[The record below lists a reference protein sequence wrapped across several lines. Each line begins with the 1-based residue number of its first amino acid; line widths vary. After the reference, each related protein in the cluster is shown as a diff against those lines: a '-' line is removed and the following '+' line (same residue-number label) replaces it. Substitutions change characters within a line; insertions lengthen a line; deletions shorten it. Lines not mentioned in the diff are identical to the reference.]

1 MKVIV
6 CIDDDRGMMFNNR
19 RQSRDRVLIEDVIGM
34 TDGKKL
40 YIDAY
45 SELLFADFA
54 GKYIVDADM
63 LKNADDSDYCFVE
76 NKAIGDYLDCVGEII
91 IYRWN
96 RRYPSDVKLDVI
108 PEQSGFELRET
119 VEFAGY
125 SHEKITKEI
134 FRR

>member
-6 CIDDDRGMMFNNR
+6 CIDDDGGMMFNNR
-19 RQSRDRVLIEDVIGM
+19 RQSRDQVLIEDVIRM
-34 TDGKKL
+34 VEGKKL

-45 SELLFADFA
+45 SELLFSDIK
-54 GKYIVDADM
+54 GRYTVDANM
-63 LKNADDSDYCFVE
+63 LKNACGGDYCFVE
-76 NKAIGDYLDCVGEII
+76 NKLLGEYTDKIDEII

-96 RRYPSDVKLDVI
+96 RRYPSDVKLDI
-108 PEQSGFELRET
+108 DPKNCGFCLLEIT
-119 VEFAGY
+119 EFPGY

>member
-6 CIDDDRGMMFNNR
+6 CIDDDCGMMFNNR
-19 RQSRDRVLIEDVIGM
+19 RQSRDRGLVEDVIKM
-34 TDGKKL
+34 TDGENL

-54 GKYIVDADM
+54 GKYTVDADM
-63 LKNADDSDYCFVE
+63 LKNAGESDYCFVE
-76 NKAIGDYLDCVGEII
+76 NKSLGEHLDSIDEII

-96 RRYPSDVKLDVI
+96 RRYPSDVKLDVV
-108 PEQSGFELRET
+108 PEKCGFELRET

-125 SHEKITKEI
+125 SHEKITKKY
-134 FRR
+134 